1 MSRESDRKCLN
12 HARVHES
19 AQSFD
24 RCEARTQRK
33 TSVLFDF
40 YDVNM
45 STKAELTVNFLAF
58 PSVNYFCKFCG
69 IVTTYIPYK
78 MPHFC

>member
-24 RCEARTQRK
+24 RCDGGLRVVKADVSSVGLSSERRREGLTLK
-33 TSVLFDF
+33 TS
-40 YDVNM
+40 
-45 STKAELTVNFLAF
+45 TALTRLLRRVIRV
-58 PSVNYFCKFCG
+58 SV
-69 IVTTYIPYK
+69 T
-78 MPHFC
+78 